1 MKILSALDP
10 SKGDGEVIE
19 PRSVSHGF
27 FSHSQNSVFL
37 STFPTRLGEI
47 EDLCKEKLSVAA
59 FGPEESFWR
68 WLDVRP

>member
-19 PRSVSHGF
+19 PRSVSLGF
-27 FSHSQNSVFL
+27 FSHSQN

-59 FGPEESFWR
+59 FGPEESF
-68 WLDVRP
+68 LLEVA